1 MTAIRA
7 SSVKLPAEAAERSSA
22 ADAYVR
28 HLESAFPKV
37 ASIEA
42 TPDRQKRFAF
52 SWTSPLEDAGVTHK
66 INTLA
71 QERGMAWMLRAACKR
86 QEAVVAVAACPRAPL
101 SLARHRD
108 GGDDALRVVG
118 GSVLRGDSASSNP
131 NSGAARDALGNPDG
145 TPASPGPVLGPAA
158 VAVANAL
165 RRAAGLYKRAADG
178 VLPACAEDL
187 RGERPNELLPSMAN
201 AMRLLCLAEAQAV
214 TARRAEERAAE
225 GSRGDPE
232 SSGGDGAA
240 EASTSASLASL
251 SLLAKLHGG
260 AADLYRD
267 ADLVLRD
274 SVGDFNR
281 VSRALQACVLLGQSL
296 HRARAHRC
304 VADAAFAEARVGEAV
319 ALCDQG
325 LAALRRGAA
334 AAGETSAWR
343 DAWEEETFAM
353 SEARRKYARE
363 NEVVFFEKVPD
374 RPETPLPPGK
384 VIVKETEPEEEK
396 ERSDGLFVE

>member
-1 MTAIRA
+1 M
-7 SSVKLPAEAAERSSA
+7 
-22 ADAYVR
+22 
-28 HLESAFPKV
+28 
-37 ASIEA
+37 
-42 TPDRQKRFAF
+42 
-52 SWTSPLEDAGVTHK
+52 
-66 INTLA
+66 
-71 QERGMAWMLRAACKR
+71 
-86 QEAVVAVAACPRAPL
+86 
-101 SLARHRD
+101 
-108 GGDDALRVVG
+108 
-118 GSVLRGDSASSNP
+118 
-131 NSGAARDALGNPDG
+131 
-145 TPASPGPVLGPAA
+145 
-158 VAVANAL
+158 ANAL

-304 VADAAFAEARVGEAV
+304 VADARRSWRPRVGEAV

-325 LAALRRGAA
+325 LAALRRARPPPGRRAR
-334 AAGETSAWR
+334 GETR
-343 DAWEEETFAM
+343 GRK
-353 SEARRKYARE
+353 RRSR
-363 NEVVFFEKVPD
+363 
-374 RPETPLPPGK
+374 
-384 VIVKETEPEEEK
+384 
-396 ERSDGLFVE
+396 